1 MDHWWQAL
9 DGMARFFWI
18 VAIGASLFQLL
29 LFAGSLFMG
38 HEFDHG
44 GADAHSGSA
53 AEGVKVLSVRAIT
66 AFLVGFGW
74 CGALLMGNGWSIL
87 LTIFLALI
95 VGAVFMAMIFF
106 IMRLLVS
113 LKADGTLDYWNA
125 VGQSGHVYVTIPAH
139 RSGEG
144 QVEVLFQ
151 GRLVTASA
159 ITDSDLPL
167 APRTPVLVHSVEG
180 QTTLVVSP
188 SR

>member
-1 MDHWWQAL
+1 MADWWQAL

-44 GADAHSGSA
+44 GADAHGGSA
-53 AEGVKVLSVRAIT
+53 AEGVKILSVRAIT

-74 CGALLMGNGWSIL
+74 CGALLMGSGWSIL
-87 LTIFLALI
+87 LTMLLAI
-95 VGAVFMAMIFF
+95 VVGSIFMAMIFF

-159 ITDSDLPL
+159 ITDADEPL
-167 APRTPVLVHSVEG
+167 APRTPVLIHSVEG

-188 SR
+188 AR